1 MSEWLKNPS
10 ALFDLRGKVAVVTGA
25 SGAFGALASK
35 VLAGAGARLVLAA
48 GNQAALE
55 ETATACRDL
64 GADVRTVA
72 RRPSTGADC
81 TAIMDAAI
89 EAWDQLDILVV
100 GSGLNDP
107 CPIVE
112 MTLERFESVMDGNVT
127 STVTRPDSRK

>member
-81 TAIMDAAI
+81 TDRK
-89 EAWDQLDILVV
+89 
-100 GSGLNDP
+100 STRLN
-107 CPIVE
+107 
-112 MTLERFESVMDGNVT
+112 S
-127 STVTRPDSRK
+127 SH

>member
-55 ETATACRDL
+55 EMSAQKAIAYNDKDK
-64 GADVRTVA
+64 GANWGWELSRHLQRLSQHAEAVA
-72 RRPSTGADC
+72 RLLS
-81 TAIMDAAI
+81 
-89 EAWDQLDILVV
+89 V
-100 GSGLNDP
+100 G
-107 CPIVE
+107 
-112 MTLERFESVMDGNVT
+112 R
-127 STVTRPDSRK
+127 SR